1 MSGLDLQ
8 LETDRLLLRPIRP
21 EDFEGWVTLMGDPE
35 SARFIGG
42 QQVRAQ
48 AWRTFM
54 TMAGAW
60 AMQGVSMFSVLE
72 KSSGNWI
79 GRVGPWQPEG
89 WPGTEIAWGLT
100 RAAWGH
106 GYATEAAAAAA
117 DWAFTRL
124 GWSEMIHVIDP
135 ANLASQK
142 VAQRLGSGCRGP
154 GRLPPPLQDFPIE
167 VWGQTRE
174 QWRQHRRHA

>member
-1 MSGLDLQ
+1 MSGQDMRI
-8 LETDRLLLRPIRP
+8 ETDRLLLRSIRP

-42 QQVRAQ
+42 QQVRSQ
-48 AWRTFM
+48 VWRTFM

-60 AMQGVSMFSVLE
+60 AMQGVSMFSVIE
-72 KSSGNWI
+72 KSSGNRI

-100 RAAWGH
+100 RAAWGR
-106 GYATEAAAAAA
+106 GYATEAAAVAA
-117 DWAFTRL
+117 DWAFAQL

-142 VAQRLGSGCRGP
+142 VAQRLGSSCRGP
-154 GRLPPPLQDFPIE
+154 GQLPPPLQDLPIE

-174 QWRQHRRHA
+174 QWRQRRLHA